1 MHGRMLGRMLR
12 RMLRRMLAAGAP
24 PPQLHQP
31 PDSLGLLFMFT
42 CSAPPHCHRLNR
54 IAAWSQASPPPRL
67 LAVSQKKGL
76 ISFTFAYVLRS
87 ISKGTVREMALLNT
101 DAI

>member
-1 MHGRMLGRMLR
+1 MLGRMLR
-12 RMLRRMLAAGAP
+12 RMLTAGAP

-31 PDSLGLLFMFT
+31 PDSLGLLFIFT

-54 IAAWSQASPPPRL
+54 IGPRQAPL
-67 LAVSQKKGL
+67 LDFLLSVKKKGL

-87 ISKGTVREMALLNT
+87 IFKGSAREMAFLNT